1 MTTQT
6 IGRSSRSTTT
16 IFATTAIACYTYFVL
31 ALLLMHVLRPDYTPT
46 SHMISDYAVGPYGW
60 IMTTAFLTLSSA
72 SLMLLLGLARSG
84 PRSVAARLGTLV
96 LGIASLGLLV
106 SAIFPTDLDGT
117 PSTRTGDIHTISFL
131 VNVGCS
137 LLSTVLLSLSFGSD
151 PRWRPYRRTALI
163 LASLIMLAFILQF
176 LTLHRGMPYGLTNRL
191 FVALAI
197 AWPLATSF
205 RLRALSRE

>member
-6 IGRSSRSTTT
+6 IGRTSRSTST

-60 IMTTAFLTLSSA
+60 IMTTAFLALSGA

-84 PRSVAARLGTLV
+84 PRSVAARLGTLL

-117 PSTRTGDIHTISFL
+117 SSTRTGDIHNFSFL
-131 VNVGCS
+131 VNVGCIMLAS
-137 LLSTVLLSLSFGSD
+137 VLLSAAV
-151 PRWRPYRRTALI
+151 YTA
-163 LASLIMLAFILQF
+163 ATQNSTMA
-176 LTLHRGMPYGLTNRL
+176 TWNST
-191 FVALAI
+191 AI
-197 AWPLATSF
+197 AARPVAANSPF
-205 RLRALSRE
+205 R